1 MYAASESKLEN
12 ERAYVLSNRVDEK
25 TDVQN
30 AQEELQQSQGAA
42 QVCRKELRDALKVA
56 RQS

>member
-1 MYAASESKLEN
+1 MYVVSESKLKN
-12 ERAYVLSNRVDEK
+12 ERAHVLSNRVDEK

-30 AQEELQQSQGAA
+30 AREELQQSQSAA